1 MFRLSNTYIQHIH
14 IRTLKKTTNMPLPNV
29 PSIEGSS
36 DPPSTFLPSRI
47 SVSQPLRAVVL
58 AARRYDSSLTA
69 FYWAGLTP

>member
-1 MFRLSNTYIQHIH
+1 
-14 IRTLKKTTNMPLPNV
+14 MPLPNV
-29 PSIEGSS
+29 PSFEGSS